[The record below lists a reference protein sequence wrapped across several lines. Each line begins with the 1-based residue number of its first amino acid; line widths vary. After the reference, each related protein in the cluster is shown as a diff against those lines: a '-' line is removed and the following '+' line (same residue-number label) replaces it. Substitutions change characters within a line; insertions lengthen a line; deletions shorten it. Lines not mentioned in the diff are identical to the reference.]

1 MEQLIVSAKTG
12 CSTLLLIDY
21 FVQDNSLLIDSTNAA
36 TLPILYSYQSSK
48 VDLLDALRS
57 KFISIDR
64 MGILFTQGNAN
75 LFLDNKHFFVQENI
89 DFIVGLIREFGIKH
103 LDFLACETLLYPAW
117 IHYYE
122 NLRTTGVILGA
133 SSNKTGNRMIISDWT
148 MESTGENIELVY
160 FTTQVE
166 LYKYLLD
173 EPSKDVSEDQSK
185 IDENDNSMIL

>member
-1 MEQLIVSAKTG
+1 MEQLIVSDKTG

-21 FVQDNSLLIDSTNAA
+21 FVQDNSLLIDSTNAN

-48 VDLLDALRS
+48 IELLDVIRS
-57 KFISIDR
+57 KFTTIDR

-75 LFLDNKHFFVQENI
+75 LFLDKNHFFVQENI
-89 DFIVGLIREFGIKH
+89 DFIVGLIRDFGIKH

-117 IHYYE
+117 IRYYE
-122 NLRTTGVILGA
+122 NLRTTGVTLGA
-133 SSNKTGNRMIISDWT
+133 SSNKTGSRMFVSDWT

-160 FTTQVE
+160 FTKQVE

-173 EPSKDVSEDQSK
+173 VPNRDECKMDECK
-185 IDENDNSMIL
+185 IDENVNE